1 MFAHIQSAIDLSEH
15 RVWVVQ
21 AAGIAAAGLVLMIGR
36 FLTAYSR
43 KKQHAATLPRPHKPT
58 GPAKNPWRQSEP
70 HAYGLPSDLTFKIEE
85 TWR

>member
-1 MFAHIQSAIDLSEH
+1 MFAHFQLAIDLSEH
-15 RVWVVQ
+15 RIWVVQ
-21 AAGIAAAGLVLMIGR
+21 AVGIAAAGLVLMVRR

-43 KKQHAATLPRPHKPT
+43 KKPAATPPRPHKPT
-58 GPAKNPWRQSEP
+58 GPAKNSWRQSET